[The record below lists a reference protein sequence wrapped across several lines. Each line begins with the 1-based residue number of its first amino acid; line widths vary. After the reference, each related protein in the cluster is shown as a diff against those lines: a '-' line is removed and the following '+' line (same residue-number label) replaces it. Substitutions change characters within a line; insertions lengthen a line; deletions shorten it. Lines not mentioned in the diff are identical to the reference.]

1 MKKKAVDRIESE
13 DGVDFVHVILATI
26 YMVRRQ
32 RFEKS
37 VIPEGIST
45 TGLHFFK
52 NPCDIVGQFP
62 SEPPSVVQKFMP
74 AEKPY
79 PGVHPIENTIEMGRA
94 SAAGLRSK
102 DSPAYKQP
110 WKGHVLA
117 SCVGP
122 AFATTPVSVGIR
134 LKTGRLF

>member
-1 MKKKAVDRIESE
+1 MKKKAVDRIECE

-79 PGVHPIENTIEMGRA
+79 PGVHPIENTIEMGEPMRQA
-94 SAAGLRSK
+94 FGVKIVQLTNSLGKDTSGHHGWSGLRHY
-102 DSPAYKQP
+102 P
-110 WKGHVLA
+110 
-117 SCVGP
+117 
-122 AFATTPVSVGIR
+122 SVGR
-134 LKTGRLF
+134 NSTNTGRLF